1 MKIGLLAVSVLLA
14 STAFAREE
22 DSPLPIE
29 DVTPTKVEKAVVVKP
44 SQPAFEEAVKPKP
57 TAATENTKEVI
68 KKANSANDELPKKKV
83 ISVTTDETAKKK
95 TTTTSDEA
103 IKKKTVTATEES
115 PKKKVTATVD
125 KSAKKKTAT
134 TDETAKKKAA
144 PANED
149 SPRKQT
155 NTATNEAPKKK
166 TPTVVEIVVPKP
178 PTTVSVSALAATTTT
193 TSLAA
198 VEPTISPRQ
207 QQTLIDNAVKIDG
220 MNRDLLTQNEK
231 MQLENE
237 KLAQQVELL
246 QHDRSAEYM
255 RNGAFFVV
263 LGLFCGWL
271 LSNAPRQRKKW

>member
-44 SQPAFEEAVKPKP
+44 SQPALEEAVKPKP

-68 KKANSANDELPKKKV
+68 KKANSAYDELPKKKV
-83 ISVTTDETAKKK
+83 TSVTTDETAKKK
-95 TTTTSDEA
+95 TTTTNDEV
-103 IKKKTVTATEES
+103 IKKKTITATEES
-115 PKKKVTATVD
+115 PKKKVTAIVD
-125 KSAKKKTAT
+125 ESAKKKIAA
-134 TDETAKKKAA
+134 TDETAKKKVT
-144 PANED
+144 PNNEN
-149 SPRKQT
+149 SPQKQT
-155 NTATNEAPKKK
+155 STAINDAPKKK
-166 TPTVVEIVVPKP
+166 VPTVVEVVVPKP
-178 PTTVSVSALAATTTT
+178 PTTVSVSALAATTVTP
-193 TSLAA
+193 SAA
-198 VEPTISPRQ
+198 AEPTISPRQ

>member
-29 DVTPTKVEKAVVVKP
+29 DATPKKAEKAVIVKP
-44 SQPAFEEAVKPKP
+44 SQPVFEETIKQKP
-57 TAATENTKEVI
+57 AASAESTNEVI
-68 KKANSANDELPKKKV
+68 KKATPTNDEQPKKKV
-83 ISVTTDETAKKK
+83 VTATVDEATKKK
-95 TTTTSDEA
+95 TAATNDEV
-103 IKKKTVTATEES
+103 IKKKTVTVTEDS
-115 PKKKVTATVD
+115 QKKKVTAIVD
-125 KSAKKKTAT
+125 ESAKKKTAT
-134 TDETAKKKAA
+134 SEETANKKVT
-144 PANED
+144 ANNEN
-149 SPRKQT
+149 SPQKQT
-155 NTATNEAPKKK
+155 STSNNDAPKKK
-166 TPTVVEIVVPKP
+166 APTVVEVVVPKP
-178 PTTVSVSALAATTTT
+178 PTTVSVSALAATTITPSAT
-193 TSLAA
+193 A
-198 VEPTISPRQ
+198 EPTISPRQ

>member
-1 MKIGLLAVSVLLA
+1 MKIALLAVSVLLA

-29 DVTPTKVEKAVVVKP
+29 DATPKKVEKAVVVKP
-44 SQPAFEEAVKPKP
+44 SQPVLEEAIKQKP
-57 TAATENTKEVI
+57 AASAENTKEVI
-68 KKANSANDELPKKKV
+68 KKATPINDEQPKKKV
-83 ISVTTDETAKKK
+83 VSATVDETTKKK
-95 TTTTSDEA
+95 TTTSNDEV
-103 IKKKTVTATEES
+103 IKKKTVTFTEDS
-115 PKKKVTATVD
+115 QKKKVTAIVD
-125 KSAKKKTAT
+125 ESAKKKTAT
-134 TDETAKKKAA
+134 SEETANKKVT
-144 PANED
+144 ANNEN
-149 SPRKQT
+149 SPQKQT
-155 NTATNEAPKKK
+155 STSNNDAPKKK
-166 TPTVVEIVVPKP
+166 APTVVEVVVPKP
-178 PTTVSVSALAATTTT
+178 PTTVSVSALAATTITPSAT
-193 TSLAA
+193 A
-198 VEPTISPRQ
+198 EPTISPRQ

>member
-1 MKIGLLAVSVLLA
+1 MKIALLAVSVLLA
-14 STAFAREE
+14 STAFAFEE

-29 DVTPTKVEKAVVVKP
+29 DVAPKKVEKAVIVKP
-44 SQPAFEEAVKPKP
+44 SQPVLEEAVKPKP
-57 TAATENTKEVI
+57 AATTESTKEVI
-68 KKANSANDELPKKKV
+68 KKATPINDEQQKKKV
-83 ISVTTDETAKKK
+83 VSATVDETTKKK
-95 TTTTSDEA
+95 TTTSNDEV
-103 IKKKTVTATEES
+103 IKKKTITATEES
-115 PKKKVTATVD
+115 PKKKVTATND
-125 KSAKKKTAT
+125 ESTKKKIVT
-134 TDETAKKKAA
+134 TDEATKKKIT
-144 PANED
+144 PTQKED

-155 NTATNEAPKKK
+155 SSAINDAPKK
-166 TPTVVEIVVPKP
+166 TTATLVEVVVPKP
-178 PTTVSVSALAATTTT
+178 PTTVSVSALSATTATP
-193 TSLAA
+193 LAA
-198 VEPTISPRQ
+198 AEPTISPRQ

>member
-1 MKIGLLAVSVLLA
+1 MKIGFLAVSVLLA

-29 DVTPTKVEKAVVVKP
+29 DAAPKKVEKAVVVKP
-44 SQPAFEEAVKPKP
+44 SQPVLEEAVKPKP
-57 TAATENTKEVI
+57 AATTESTKEVI
-68 KKANSANDELPKKKV
+68 RKAAPTNDELPKKKV
-83 ISVTTDETAKKK
+83 VSATVDETTKKKTTTTNDEVIKKKTITAAEENPKKKVTTIVDESEKKKTAATDETAKKK
-95 TTTTSDEA
+95 VTPNNENSPQKQTSTA
-103 IKKKTVTATEES
+103 INDA
-115 PKKKVTATVD
+115 PKKKV
-125 KSAKKKTAT
+125 
-134 TDETAKKKAA
+134 
-144 PANED
+144 
-149 SPRKQT
+149 
-155 NTATNEAPKKK
+155 
-166 TPTVVEIVVPKP
+166 PTVVEVVVPKP
-178 PTTVSVSALAATTTT
+178 PTTVSVSALAATTATPAT
-193 TSLAA
+193 VT
-198 VEPTISPRQ
+198 EPTISPRQ

>member
-1 MKIGLLAVSVLLA
+1 MKIALLAVSVLLA

-29 DVTPTKVEKAVVVKP
+29 DATPTKVEKAVIVKP
-44 SQPAFEEAVKPKP
+44 SHPAREDAVKSKP
-57 TAATENTKEVI
+57 TATTESTKEVI
-68 KKANSANDELPKKKV
+68 KKATPANDEAPKKKIV
-83 ISVTTDETAKKK
+83 SVTTDEAAKKK
-95 TTTTSDEA
+95 TATTNDEV
-103 IKKKTVTATEES
+103 IKKKTVTATDEN

-125 KSAKKKTAT
+125 ESAKKKTVT
-134 TDETAKKKAA
+134 TDEIAKKKIT

-149 SPRKQT
+149 SPHKPT
-155 NTATNEAPKKK
+155 STATIDAPKKK
-166 TPTVVEIVVPKP
+166 TPTVVEVVVPKP
-178 PTTVSVSALAATTTT
+178 PTTVSVSALAATTVTPT
-193 TSLAA
+193 AA
-198 VEPTISPRQ
+198 AEPTISPRQ